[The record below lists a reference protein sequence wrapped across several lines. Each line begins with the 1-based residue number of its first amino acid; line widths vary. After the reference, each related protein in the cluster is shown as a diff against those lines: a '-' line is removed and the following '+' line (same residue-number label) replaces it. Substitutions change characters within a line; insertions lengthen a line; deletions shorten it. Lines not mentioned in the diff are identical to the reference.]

1 MTELSLGISVAVVVK
16 GLILSADALAITM
29 GKDDRIECKHCNRLT
44 SRSKMGAHM
53 QRCVASLFG
62 DGRVIRLVYGNNGK
76 KKKNNNNKNN
86 ENNDDD
92 NDKKNETKN
101 NKYDKDKEKRRRT
114 STITAMKF
122 P

>member
-1 MTELSLGISVAVVVK
+1 
-16 GLILSADALAITM
+16 M
-29 GKDDRIECKHCNRLT
+29 GKNDRIECKHCNRLT

-62 DGRVIRLVYGNNGK
+62 DGRVRKRPRVNCPLCGLEVSRLVYGNNGK
-76 KKKNNNNKNN
+76 KKKNDNNN

-92 NDKKNETKN
+92 DDNDEKNETKN